1 MVIYFAIKGFISY
14 KLELRRQSYTLFS
27 SVPKGKQAYCQDG
40 QIANDNYYT
49 LFRNTSLFV
58 VFSTRSLG
66 MLKTNPREDCF
77 KNWPFSQSRNDFPA
91 PRKQADQHHQSVD
104 DGCPIE
110 TYSPPGPQSKLRS
123 RLSL

>member
-14 KLELRRQSYTLFS
+14 KLELRKVTHCFLPYQKENRHTARMDRLQMTIITH
-27 SVPKGKQAYCQDG
+27 C
-40 QIANDNYYT
+40 
-49 LFRNTSLFV
+49 FRNTSLFV

-66 MLKTNPREDCF
+66 MLETNPREDCF

-104 DGCPIE
+104 DGCPLE